1 MYYLPSTYLFLA
13 NNFVWFFRKPKL
25 EGAVK
30 EHIQQ
35 ANIDENYAEKI
46 LDGKDMDAFNKLVS
60 SVAHKLKKPLEEIKS
75 DFSVNRRRVKNR
87 SSAKNSRIGRNS
99 RLEKAYEVEKF
110 LKRRLERKKLL
121 TKMISVSIGNLKI
134 IQIVTYQNV
143 CRIWTFNMLS
153 SKFHVQIENAR
164 LQKYK
169 LLFDQRLQDQEKQN
183 GLHGIRKDGSRA
195 NISGKFS
202 SNIREYKATNKWS
215 RNAHLISVLK
225 LQFKY
230 NGVNISS
237 GEKCCDT
244 TTWCNISRN
253 FVVTRQFVQRKIM
266 IRSNSFFL
274 QFQYNDIIFC
284 L

>member
-1 MYYLPSTYLFLA
+1 MQQEIRMGGPEKRKCYTYSGGYIHNVYLPSTYLFLA

-35 ANIDENYAEKI
+35 ANIDESYAEKI

-134 IQIVTYQNV
+134 MLIVTYQNICV
-143 CRIWTFNMLS
+143 C
-153 SKFHVQIENAR
+153 
-164 LQKYK
+164 
-169 LLFDQRLQDQEKQN
+169 
-183 GLHGIRKDGSRA
+183 
-195 NISGKFS
+195 
-202 SNIREYKATNKWS
+202 
-215 RNAHLISVLK
+215 
-225 LQFKY
+225 
-230 NGVNISS
+230 
-237 GEKCCDT
+237 
-244 TTWCNISRN
+244 
-253 FVVTRQFVQRKIM
+253 
-266 IRSNSFFL
+266 
-274 QFQYNDIIFC
+274 
-284 L
+284 